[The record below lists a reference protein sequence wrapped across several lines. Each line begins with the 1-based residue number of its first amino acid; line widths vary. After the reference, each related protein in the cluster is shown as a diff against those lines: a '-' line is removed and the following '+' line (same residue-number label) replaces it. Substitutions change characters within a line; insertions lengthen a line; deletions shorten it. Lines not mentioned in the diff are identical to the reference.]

1 MTDRE
6 RLQEAIMRMTM
17 CARRECAVCKYSMN
31 EQPSE
36 DCDGRITANMNVL
49 ADLVLREADPAV
61 VKCGECRH
69 SHKATVNG
77 KGFLICPATGLDIT
91 ENDFCFLG
99 ERRGEE

>member
-31 EQPSE
+31 ERPSK
-36 DCDGRITANMNVL
+36 DCDRRITANMNVL

-99 ERRGEE
+99 ERRNEG

>member
-17 CARRECAVCKYSMN
+17 CARRECTVCKYSMS

-49 ADLVLREADPAV
+49 ADLILRETSPAV

-99 ERRGEE
+99 ERSDKE

>member
-17 CARRECAVCKYSMN
+17 CARRECAVCKYSMS

-36 DCDGRITANMNVL
+36 DCDRRITANMNVL
-49 ADLVLREADPAV
+49 ADLVLRAASPAV

-69 SHKATVNG
+69 SHEAKING

-99 ERRGEE
+99 ERSDKE